1 MGVRFFEDG
10 NALDSLRSSDFDAL
24 SAYGEVIDN
33 SIQASAKNIHI
44 SFEAPISGKKR
55 PIDVLAFADDGCGMD
70 SQTLASCLKLGW
82 SSRFNDR
89 NGIGR
94 FGVGMVLGA
103 IHECKRIEVYS
114 KQKGANKWLWTY
126 IDLDEVEQGKLTEIP
141 EPKHKSIPKKY
152 QSLLSEEHGTLVLWS
167 KYDRQ
172 KESADAIIRDAHHY
186 IGRTFRHF
194 IWQDVNIWID
204 GEVVKAHDPLFL
216 NTEKTKFPNDPSGTG
231 YSPIIIHWP
240 IRDGSVRAKHGET
253 SLITIRMSLL
263 PEEFRTKQGA
273 GGSLEAKERHIDEL
287 QQGVSILREGR
298 EVFFGQI
305 PYWSSVKTGDSSQR
319 TWSFEEVDRWWGCE
333 ISFGAEL
340 DSSFEV
346 RNIKRGAKPE
356 PLLLSSIKEQITPTR
371 DSILE
376 EVRRVWRQTRI
387 DAEVAAQKE
396 ADGLNRHTAHGAAE
410 KAAAK
415 GVATRSKYD
424 ADVPVVEAIRNIEDD
439 FLQHLEQTTQAR
451 IIELYR
457 SQPYT
462 IVDDVVGWKGFSFW
476 EVNFQGG
483 KILMQYNL
491 QHVFFKELR
500 SLEDQITETL
510 DPSELKVLSQ
520 RITGLVDLLLISFA
534 KAEAGFDKNQT
545 VTVEEIV
552 ETLNSA
558 WGQNLNSF
566 VKAWISADY
575 GKSDG

>member
-1 MGVRFFEDG
+1 MGVKFFEDG

-33 SIQASAKNIHI
+33 SIQAGATNIHI
-44 SFEAPISGKKR
+44 RFEAPVTGRRR
-55 PIDVLAFADDGCGMD
+55 PIDILAFADNGCGMD
-70 SQTLASCLKLGW
+70 METLASCLKLGW

-114 KQKGANKWLWTY
+114 KQATSSKWLWTY
-126 IDLDEVEQGKLTEIP
+126 IDLDEIEQGDLTEIP
-141 EPKHKSIPKKY
+141 QPRTKNIPNKY
-152 QSLLSEEHGTLVLWS
+152 QSLLATDSGTLVLWS

-172 KESADAIIRDAHHY
+172 KESADSIVRDAHHY
-186 IGRTFRHF
+186 IGRTFRGF
-194 IWQDVNIWID
+194 IWQGVNIWID
-204 GEVVKAHDPLFL
+204 GELVKAHDPLFL
-216 NTEKTKFPNDPSGTG
+216 NTEKTKFPNDPVGTG
-231 YSPIIIHWP
+231 YAPIEIEWP
-240 IRDGSVRAKHGET
+240 IRDGSVKGKHGET
-253 SLITIRMSLL
+253 SKITIRMSLL
-263 PEEFRTKQGA
+263 PEAFRTKQGA
-273 GGSLEAKERHIDEL
+273 GNSPEARERHIDEL

-305 PYWSSVKTGDSSQR
+305 PYWSSVKTGGSSQR
-319 TWSFEEVDRWWGCE
+319 TWSFDEIDRWWGCE

-356 PLLLSSIKEQITPTR
+356 PMLLSSIKEQITPTR

-376 EVRRVWRQTRI
+376 EVRRVWKQAKI
-387 DAEVAAQKE
+387 DAELAAQEE
-396 ADGLNRHTAHGAAE
+396 ASGLNRHSAHGVAE

-415 GVATRSKYD
+415 GVSTRSKYD
-424 ADVPVVEAIRNIEDD
+424 ADVPVDDAIRNIKDD
-439 FLQHLEQTTQAR
+439 YLQHVEQTTQQR

-462 IVDDVVGWKGFSFW
+462 IVDDPVGWKGGSFW

-500 SLEDQITETL
+500 GLEDQITDTKDL
-510 DPSELKVLSQ
+510 SELKELSQ
-520 RITGLVDLLLISFA
+520 RVMALVDLLLISFA

-545 VTVEEIV
+545 VKMEEMV
-552 ETLNSA
+552 ETLNSS

-566 VKAWISADY
+566 IRAWINADY
-575 GKSDG
+575 GKNDG